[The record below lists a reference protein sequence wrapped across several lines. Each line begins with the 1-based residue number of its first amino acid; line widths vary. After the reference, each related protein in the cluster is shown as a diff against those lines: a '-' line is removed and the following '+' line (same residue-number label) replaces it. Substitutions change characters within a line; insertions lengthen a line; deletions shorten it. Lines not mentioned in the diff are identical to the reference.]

1 MLYFFFSEYTAN
13 FEWPWTERNAFWL
26 QMVFYLFIYLFKPEV
41 AMQVKQEHFLLVDVV
56 DMWRMSE
63 RNSFF
68 GQEKNVGQVGT
79 WFCPLGIVAG

>member
-1 MLYFFFSEYTAN
+1 
-13 FEWPWTERNAFWL
+13 
-26 QMVFYLFIYLFKPEV
+26 
-41 AMQVKQEHFLLVDVV
+41 MQVKQEHFLLVDVV